1 MALINM
7 SQGKTIAPTV
17 RVASTFWRR
26 LKGLLGTDSLPAGQ
40 ALIIMPCSAIH
51 TFGMKYYIDA
61 LFLDKNHRIVKI
73 IDTIKP
79 NRVVTAFGAT
89 CVVEVAAGT
98 ARQLGIVIGDMLQW
112 DE

>member
-7 SQGKTIAPTV
+7 SQGKIVAPTV
-17 RVASTFWRR
+17 MVASTFWRR
-26 LKGLLGTDSLPAGQ
+26 LKGLLGTDGLPPGR

-51 TFGMKYYIDA
+51 TFGMKYPIDA
-61 LFLDKNHRIVKI
+61 LFLDKHRRIVKI

-79 NRVVTAFGAT
+79 NRVAAAFGAD

-98 ARQLGIVIGDMLQW
+98 VKQLDIVIGDMLQW